1 MSEEDIQEKM
11 KIKLDQK
18 ADFSQWYNDAID
30 LANLSDKRY
39 PIKGMNVWT
48 PYGWKVMTNIDSIIR
63 REMDPTGHQE
73 VCFPLLIPKTEFA
86 KEADHIKGFD
96 AEVYWVT
103 HGGLNELDVPLLLR
117 PTSET
122 AMYPMFS
129 LWVRSHNDLPLK
141 IYQIVNTF
149 RYETK
154 QTRSFIRV
162 REIHFFEAHTAHTDF
177 EDAEKQIREDL
188 HVMRSVAMDLCIPY
202 ILSKR
207 PDWDKFAGANYSIGI
222 ECFLPSGRTLQIGS
236 IHQYKDNFS
245 KAYDIKYEDEN
256 GDHVFCHQTTYGMSE
271 RLLGAI
277 VGLHGD
283 NSGVIIPPK
292 IAPIQVVLVPILMKG
307 KQDEV
312 LAKCAKLVS
321 MLTAEGIRVHLDKRD
336 LRPGSK
342 FYDWELKGVP
352 LRMEFGPKDMEKGQ
366 AVLVRRDN
374 KEKAFVKL
382 DVLASS
388 VKEMLERISEG
399 MLERARQN
407 LEANTIEIKDVKDA
421 YDDHD
426 QVRDVIFVAGW
437 CGEMGCAEE
446 IEKNLDRKILG
457 SELPMDPDFEWE
469 DVDKEKTSCIICGK
483 PTGTKVHLCKSY

>member
-30 LANLSDKRY
+30 LSNLSDKRY

-48 PYGWKVMTNIDSIIR
+48 PYGWKVMTNIDNIIR

-129 LWVRSHNDLPLK
+129 LWIRSHTDLPLK

-188 HVMRSVAMDLCIPY
+188 HVMQNVAKDLCIPY

-256 GDHVFCHQTTYGMSE
+256 GGHVFCHQTTYGMSE

-312 LAKCAKLVS
+312 LAKCTELVA

-336 LRPGSK
+336 LRPGTK

-352 LRMEFGPKDMEKGQ
+352 LRMEFGPKDMEKQQ

-382 DVLASS
+382 DGLAAS
-388 VKEMLERISEG
+388 VKEMLEKISEG
-399 MLERARQN
+399 LLERARQN
-407 LEANTIEIKDVKDA
+407 LEANTIEIKDVKEA
-421 YDDHD
+421 YGDND
-426 QVRDVIFVAGW
+426 QVRDVIFVVGW

-457 SELPMDPDFEWE
+457 TELPMDPDFKWE
-469 DVDKEKTSCIICGK
+469 TVGKEQTSCLICGK